1 VFPEQELADSKNFCS
16 QDVAL
21 NRHPAIGR
29 ACGGYRGLPATK
41 EASGLR
47 FHCDVDSLYFA
58 IRLWL
63 ILPRFSAASDR

>member
-29 ACGGYRGLPATK
+29 ACGGYRGLPAT
-41 EASGLR
+41 
-47 FHCDVDSLYFA
+47 VDSLYFA

-63 ILPRFSAASDR
+63 FLPRFSAAFDR